1 MSASVLRWDDHL
13 GQRDTKDPTLLATVT
28 LILEDR
34 QGAQLHAAIIQARAC
49 EGLTEGR
56 GWGGE
61 EGSVDFMNICET
73 TARLGHCSSA
83 SSLGR

>member
-1 MSASVLRWDDHL
+1 MSVSALRQDVHL
-13 GQRDTKDPTLLATVT
+13 GQRDTKDSMLAATVT

-34 QGAQLHAAIIQARAC
+34 QGAQLHAAGIQERAC

-61 EGSVDFMNICET
+61 EGSVDFMNI
-73 TARLGHCSSA
+73 
-83 SSLGR
+83 